1 MNNKKLSTGQV
12 IGVRDLRERYRMLVK
27 KLGKV
32 SVIKA
37 LALGDEYY
45 NSVEGYNDYKSLQKG
60 VAGLEKTAKGVQ
72 TLETFFEAN
81 PQVTRPR
88 YLKKLHLPS

>member
-1 MNNKKLSTGQV
+1 MNNKKLLTGQL
-12 IGVRDLRERYRMLVK
+12 ISVRDLRERYRVLVK

-32 SVIKA
+32 SVIRA

-60 VAGLEKTAKGVQ
+60 VAGLEKTSKGVQ
-72 TLETFFEAN
+72 ALEAFLEAN
-81 PQVTRPR
+81 PPATRAR
-88 YLKKLHLPS
+88 HLNKIHLP